1 MGGQRFSETYDQ
13 FLECYSYSSMRILY
27 SSVHLSS
34 CTPESRHRVGH
45 FYGAYSYLCSM
56 PNFRMSC
63 TSLQIPFL
71 LLSCGLLTYV
81 IAQQNLCGPTTL
93 QLTKPETDFVVPSG
107 GKFTQ
112 GTTCLYDITGMEGK
126 KITIKI
132 TSLYL
137 GLGLNCKT
145 DYIKVAESKASLN
158 STTQFACGNIPRDFS
173 VSTNRMA
180 IEIKVTAEL
189 EKDFVKAVLV
199 QSGCPSLIPSFK
211 WISMVLVTFWSIK

>member
-1 MGGQRFSETYDQ
+1 
-13 FLECYSYSSMRILY
+13 
-27 SSVHLSS
+27 
-34 CTPESRHRVGH
+34 
-45 FYGAYSYLCSM
+45 M

-199 QSGCPSLIPSFK
+199 QSESYGRTTIALVSKNFVVLPETEFGCKICFIYVDQIYLAQC
-211 WISMVLVTFWSIK
+211 ISASDIR